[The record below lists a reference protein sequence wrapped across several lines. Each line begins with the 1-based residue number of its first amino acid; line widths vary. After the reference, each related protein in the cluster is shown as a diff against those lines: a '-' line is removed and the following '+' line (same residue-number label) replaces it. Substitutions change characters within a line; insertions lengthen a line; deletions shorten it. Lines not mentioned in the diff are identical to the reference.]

1 MVSFNHGKRCS
12 YIISIL
18 GKIEE
23 LNAQRLRNC
32 AVSLNGNLTLKGV
45 KMSAVINNKEKEV
58 IHVKVVPQGH
68 FVQTYL
74 PANTYKALRIRSIN
88 ENKTLHKY
96 LEELITNTINEGE

>member
-12 YIISIL
+12 YIPV
-18 GKIEE
+18 
-23 LNAQRLRNC
+23 QFPF
-32 AVSLNGNLTLKGV
+32 NGNLTLKGV

-58 IHVKVVPQGH
+58 IHVKVALQGH